1 MQCQL
6 QYILASVLCKH
17 CPSGMD
23 MHMRVYSRIVVCKR
37 CGYTYI
43 HKHRIEL
50 CKRGGEGRGRSD
62 GWVGKGWVGKGWS
75 EEWVGEGWSERWAKL
90 VL

>member
-37 CGYTYI
+37 CGYTYTS
-43 HKHRIEL
+43 IEL
-50 CKRGGEGRGRSD
+50 NCAREEGRGGKEATD
-62 GWVGKGWVGKGWS
+62 GWERGGWGRGGVRNGW
-75 EEWVGEGWSERWAKL
+75 ERGG
-90 VL
+90 VRGGQS